1 MIGRV
6 LAAALAGLLVF
17 AALAPAAASEAIL
30 DYKSRI
36 VIKADSSL
44 TVTETLRVRAE
55 GREIKRGI
63 FRAFPTLYS
72 DSRGGTVRVPF
83 EVVEVLRDG
92 QPEPYHIESASNGK
106 VVYIGKSDVFLRKG
120 EYTYTLT
127 YKTGRQIG
135 YFADYDELYW
145 NVTGS
150 DWTFPRDRIEA
161 VVVLPPGGRVLQK
174 AAYTGRQGAQG
185 KDFTVD
191 YDDAGN
197 IRFRT
202 TRVFRFGEDL
212 TIAVAW
218 PKGLVAEPTE
228 SERLWMT
235 LGDHASVLAGIV
247 GLLLVVALH
256 YMQWKRVGRDP
267 ERGVIIPLF
276 EPPKGLSPAAVRYV
290 LNMRFND
297 KAFAAAIVDMA
308 VKGYLVIDA
317 EKRKFTLRRKTES
330 KAGLSPGEKKVAG
343 KLFHSARTE
352 VELKNK
358 NHSIVG
364 GARDALKDA
373 LKGEY
378 GRAFFAH
385 NRKHVLPGVA
395 LSVVTLMAM
404 AAAAP
409 AFGDTGAV
417 LVLGLFAAMATAA
430 FGYAG
435 GRNLKTA
442 VSSGV
447 PFSRRIGALFSGAV
461 MTVLPLVFLAFAAVA
476 AIEIGALPSFGL
488 LVLLVA
494 SNALFIHL
502 MQAPTAA
509 GRRIMDAIEGFR
521 LYLTVAEQPRLD
533 MLHPPKMTPQLYE
546 KYLPYALALDVENAW
561 SEQFA
566 ASVDAAA
573 ERDDYRP
580 GWYYGR
586 NWNPNNSR
594 AFAGSLSGAFAGALS
609 SSATAPGSSS
619 GSGGG
624 GFSGGGGG
632 GGGGGGW

>member
-1 MIGRV
+1 M
-6 LAAALAGLLVF
+6 
-17 AALAPAAASEAIL
+17 
-30 DYKSRI
+30 
-36 VIKADSSL
+36 
-44 TVTETLRVRAE
+44 
-55 GREIKRGI
+55 
-63 FRAFPTLYS
+63 
-72 DSRGGTVRVPF
+72 
-83 EVVEVLRDG
+83 
-92 QPEPYHIESASNGK
+92 
-106 VVYIGKSDVFLRKG
+106 VYIGKSDVLLRPG

-127 YKTGRQIG
+127 YKTSRQIG
-135 YFADYDELYW
+135 YFDDYDELYW

-150 DWTFPRDRIEA
+150 DWKFPRDRIEA
-161 VVVLPPGGRVLQK
+161 VVLLPPGGRVVQS
-174 AAYTGRQGAQG
+174 AGYTGRKGSQG

-191 YDDAGN
+191 RDDAGN

-202 TRVFRFGEDL
+202 TRVFGPGEDL

-228 SERLWMT
+228 SERLWVA
-235 LGDHASVLAGIV
+235 LGEYASLLAGVV
-247 GLLLVVALH
+247 GLLLVLTLH
-256 YMQWKRVGRDP
+256 YVQWKRVGRDP

-290 LNMRFND
+290 LRMGFDD
-297 KAFAAAIVDMA
+297 KAFAAAIIDMA
-308 VKGYLVIDA
+308 VKGYLVIDG

-330 KAGLSPGEKKVAG
+330 RAGLSPGEKKVAG
-343 KLFHSARTE
+343 RLFHNLRTE
-352 VELKNK
+352 VELKND
-358 NHSIVG
+358 NHSVIG

-373 LKGEY
+373 LTGEY

-385 NRKHVLPGVA
+385 NRKYVLPGVA

-404 AAAAP
+404 AAVSP
-409 AFGDTGAV
+409 ALHDTGAV
-417 LVLGLFAAMATAA
+417 LVFGFLAAMATAA
-430 FGYAG
+430 FGFIG
-435 GRNLKTA
+435 LRHLKTA

-447 PFSRRIGALFSGAV
+447 TFGRRIRSLVTG
-461 MTVLPLVFLAFAAVA
+461 TVVTVFPLVFLVFAALA
-476 AIEIGALPSFGL
+476 AVEIGALPLFGV

-494 SNALFIHL
+494 ANALSIYL

-521 LYLTVAEQPRLD
+521 LYLSVAEQPRLD

-561 SEQFA
+561 SERFA
-566 ASVDAAA
+566 ASLATTA
-573 ERDDYRP
+573 ERETYHP
-580 GWYYGR
+580 TWYYGR
-586 NWNPNNSR
+586 HWNLSDSR
-594 AFAGSLSGAFAGALS
+594 SFASSLSGAFAGALS